1 MNIHT
6 AETRLAVVLLSFTL
20 GSASECTAEAAATVA
35 PATTAAPAIKPPPV
49 DLVNALLRK
58 TFPAASAWDAGG
70 EVRSRYELKG
80 NAGSYANRDF
90 ARNLDNSNDFF
101 LFRAKL
107 HLGWTP
113 LSWFNVFAEGREAY
127 AASDTRPVTE
137 TDNLDLHQ
145 AYLRLGDPKLFP
157 VSLKAGRQEL
167 IYGDQRYIGNAD
179 WSNLQRSFDAVKLRF
194 ENELFW
200 VDAFTAHLVIP
211 YNLHFNQSNDHDWF
225 SGMYASTRKLAP
237 WQDTEV
243 YFLARNVGPKSPTAI
258 TPTLGGPGERDIYT
272 VGTRW
277 KSAPGMLGNWDYAAE
292 VAGQFGTIYQG
303 VNRLD
308 HRALAVNVS
317 GAYTWKDTFGA
328 PRLGLGYDYGS
339 GDSNPLDDTNETFEL
354 LFGTNHRLY
363 GNMDLMGLRNM
374 HIPRL
379 EAAMKPSASVTIALE
394 WLAFWLADTADFF
407 YPESGAGRNQ
417 NGYGRNPGYSSWVGQ
432 EVDLLV
438 DWRVAPWGLLR
449 AGYGHFFVG
458 DYIRQSIDSVSANGG
473 AVDANWVYLQATL
486 RF

>member
-1 MNIHT
+1 M
-6 AETRLAVVLLSFTL
+6 
-20 GSASECTAEAAATVA
+20 
-35 PATTAAPAIKPPPV
+35 K
-49 DLVNALLRK
+49 D
-58 TFPAASAWDAGG
+58 
-70 EVRSRYELKG
+70 
-80 NAGSYANRDF
+80 NAGSYPNRDF

-107 HLGWTP
+107 HLGWSPT
-113 LSWFNVFAEGREAY
+113 SWFTAFVEGREAY
-127 AASDTRPVTE
+127 AASDTRPITE
-137 TDNLDLHQ
+137 TDNLDVHQ

-157 VSLKAGRQEL
+157 VSLKLGRQEL

-194 ENELFW
+194 ENEMFW
-200 VDAFTAHLVIP
+200 VDAFTGHQVIP
-211 YNLHFNQSNDHDWF
+211 YNHHFNQSNDHDWF
-225 SGMYASTRKLAP
+225 SGIYAATRKLAP

-272 VGTRW
+272 LGTRW
-277 KSAPGMLGNWDYAAE
+277 KSTPGMLGNWDYAAE
-292 VAGQFGTIYQG
+292 VAWQFGDIYQG
-303 VNRLD
+303 TKRLD

-317 GAYTWKDTFGA
+317 GGYIWKDTFGV

-339 GDSNPLDDTNETFEL
+339 GDSNPFDGTNETVEL

-379 EAAMKPSASVTIALE
+379 EASFKPHADVTIALE

-407 YPESGAGRNQ
+407 YPESGAGPQ
-417 NGYGRNPGYSSWVGQ
+417 PEWLWPQS
-432 EVDLLV
+432 
-438 DWRVAPWGLLR
+438 GLQFLRR
-449 AGYGHFFVG
+449 AGTRPAGGLARGPLGTVARRLRPFLPWRLHPAIHRFRPCQWWSSG
-458 DYIRQSIDSVSANGG
+458 RQLGLSAGQFSFLNGSLPQHIH
-473 AVDANWVYLQATL
+473 VIQLLPT
-486 RF
+486 